1 MVPPNVLT
9 ELEQRFIRYVR
20 IDTQSKDNAPDFP
33 STPGQW
39 ELLRLLADELRHLG
53 AHDVTLTQWGYVL
66 ATIPATAPAPDLPTV
81 ALLAHV
87 DTAPDYPGGN
97 VRPIVHRNYRGG
109 PIVLPDDPRQV
120 LNWENAPELRDKIG
134 EDIITAS
141 GTTLLG
147 ADDKAGVAVLMT
159 LAACLLA
166 DPHIPHPRIRLC
178 FTPDEEVGR
187 GVDHLS
193 LDELAANVAYTLDG
207 EGAGEIVYENFC
219 ADRAIVTITGVA
231 IHPGSAKGRMVNAV
245 RLATQLAEMLPR
257 DHDTPETT
265 EGREGYIHLH
275 DIRGNVAQVQLRILL
290 RDFEEEGLR
299 ARAELVRSLCE
310 QIQRVEPR
318 ARVECVIERQY
329 RNMRYWLE
337 KDMRPVQLAEEA
349 IRRAGLRPV
358 SVPTRGGTD
367 GARLT
372 ECGLPTPNLFVGT
385 HNPHGPTEWISLQDM
400 ARSWETCLHLVQLW
414 AEHGHGYQGWQGA

>member
-1 MVPPNVLT
+1 MIPQNVLS
-9 ELEQRFIRYVR
+9 ELEQRFIRYAR
-20 IDTQSKDNAPDFP
+20 IDTQSKDNVPDFP

-39 ELLRLLADELRHLG
+39 ELLRLLADELRSLG

-66 ATIPATAPAPDLPTV
+66 ASIPATVTAPDLPTI

-87 DTAPDYPGGN
+87 DTAPDYPGAN

-109 PIVLPDDPRQV
+109 PLVLPDDPRRV
-120 LNWENAPELRDKIG
+120 LNWENAPELREKIG

-159 LAACLLA
+159 LAARLLA
-166 DPHIPHPRIRLC
+166 DLRIPHPPIRIC

-187 GVDHLS
+187 GVDHLA
-193 LDELAANVAYTLDG
+193 LEELAANVAYTLDG

-231 IHPGSAKGRMVNAV
+231 IHPGNAKGRMVNAA

-265 EGREGYIHLH
+265 EGREGYIHLQ
-275 DIRGNVAQVQLRILL
+275 DIHGNVAQVQMRILL

-299 ARAELVRSLCE
+299 ARRQLVRSLCE
-310 QIQRVEPR
+310 QLQRAEPR
-318 ARVECVIERQY
+318 ARVKCVIERQY
-329 RNMRYWLE
+329 RNMRHWLE
-337 KDMRPVQLAEEA
+337 RDMRPVRLAEEA
-349 IRRAGLRPV
+349 IRRAGLQPI

-385 HNPHGPTEWISLQDM
+385 HNPHGPTEWISIQDM
-400 ARSWETCLHLVQLW
+400 ARALETCIHLVQLW
-414 AEHGHGYQGWQGA
+414 AEHGHGYHGWRGA

>member
-1 MVPPNVLT
+1 MFHPNYLT

-20 IDTQSKDNAPDFP
+20 IDTQSTENVPDFP

-39 ELLRLLADELRHLG
+39 ELLRLLADELRGMG

-66 ATIPATAPAPDLPTV
+66 ATIPATVPTSDLPTV

-87 DTAPDYPGGN
+87 DTAPDYPGAN
-97 VRPIVHRNYRGG
+97 VRPMIHRNYRGG

-147 ADDKAGVAVLMT
+147 ADDKAGVAILMT
-159 LAACLLA
+159 LAARLLA
-166 DPHIPHPRIRLC
+166 DPHIPHPPLRLC
-178 FTPDEEVGR
+178 FTPDEEIGR

-193 LDELAANVAYTLDG
+193 LAELAANVAYTLDG

-231 IHPGSAKGRMVNAV
+231 IHPGNAKGRMVNAI
-245 RLATQLAEMLPR
+245 RLATRLAEMLPR

-275 DIRGNVAQVQLRILL
+275 DIRGNVAQVQMRILL

-299 ARAELVRSLCE
+299 ARAQLVRSLCE
-310 QIQRVEPR
+310 QLQRIEPR
-318 ARVECVIERQY
+318 ARIECVIERQY

-337 KDMRPVQLAEEA
+337 KDMRPVHLAEEA
-349 IRRAGLRPV
+349 IRRAGLQPV

-400 ARSWETCLHLVQLW
+400 ARSLETCLHLVQLW
-414 AEHGHGYQGWQGA
+414 AEHGHGYTGWRGA